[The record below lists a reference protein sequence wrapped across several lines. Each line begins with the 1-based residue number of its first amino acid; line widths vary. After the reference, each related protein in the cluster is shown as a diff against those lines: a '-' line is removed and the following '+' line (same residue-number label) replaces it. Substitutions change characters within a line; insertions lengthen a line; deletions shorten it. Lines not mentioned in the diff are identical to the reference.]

1 MKRGWGLLIVTSK
14 DDIKSAALFVEFTQ
28 VQYHYM
34 SEIVQFV
41 KASIIIVISVHL
53 KISTLFVVS
62 HFLNAKVLLNGNKNP
77 VFWTQKKCPFT
88 LIGDVS

>member
-1 MKRGWGLLIVTSK
+1 MLIITSK

-62 HFLNAKVLLNGNKNP
+62 HFLNAKVLLNGNNP
-77 VFWTQKKCPFT
+77 VFRTQKKCPFT

>member
-1 MKRGWGLLIVTSK
+1 MLIITSK

-28 VQYHYM
+28 VHYHYM

-41 KASIIIVISVHL
+41 KASIIVISVHL

-88 LIGDVS
+88 LTGDVS

>member
-1 MKRGWGLLIVTSK
+1 MLIITSK

-41 KASIIIVISVHL
+41 KASIIVISVHL

-62 HFLNAKVLLNGNKNP
+62 HFLNAKVLLNGNNP